1 MKTTCTVAIC
11 FILFLAGTTSV
22 FGQTKNTPSKVVAK
36 EGPQKLLADSLYKLA
51 SKYDK
56 AGDNKQAVVFFEKSL
71 TIYQKIGENK
81 GIGDCLNR
89 IGAIWYYQGN
99 FTKALYFFEKSVV
112 AYKSAGNKKGIG
124 LALTSV
130 GAVHQ
135 SLGNYPR
142 ALEFYKQAVGIQNE
156 LGDEGTIA
164 ALTQNIGSIYFV
176 LKDYPNAMKYHSKA
190 YSMSKKLKDQ
200 KTIAQYLNITG
211 FIYVKLGNY
220 EKALESLNQAL
231 TIANKE
237 KDDVLKTEALAG
249 LGELFYQKSD
259 FKKALLNANRALQY
273 AKKINNTP
281 YIGDIQITIGNT
293 LHKLKKDREA
303 VENCKSGLKIGEES
317 GSVYMKKEACEC
329 LYKSYKSLGNKSLAL
344 DYYEKVNVLDDSLQF
359 KETANKIM
367 DMEFQ
372 KQQLADSVAFVKKEA
387 IVEQKHQE
395 EIRQKEKQ
403 RNFIIASLCVMLLVA
418 AGLWSSLR
426 LVRKSRAALSVEKDR
441 SEALLLRSEALLLN
455 ILPPDVAEELKEK
468 GSVTAK
474 DFELVSILF
483 TDFKSFTQTAETM
496 SPQSLVEEINV
507 CFQAFDL
514 ISEKYQIEKI
524 KTIGDAYMAAGGMA
538 KADQNA
544 LKNTVLAGL
553 EMQTFVKQRA
563 IENQQA
569 QKPAFE
575 MRLGIHAGPIVAGIV
590 GVKKFQYDIWGDTV
604 NTASRMESNG
614 AVGKVNISETLYQIL
629 KDDVS
634 FAFEPRGSI
643 EAKGKGEMPMYFV
656 EMKI

>member
-1 MKTTCTVAIC
+1 MKTTWIVVLC
-11 FILFLAGTTSV
+11 FILFLGGMATNL
-22 FGQTKNTPSKVVAK
+22 FGQTKTTLSKVVAK
-36 EGPQKLLADSLYKLA
+36 ESPQKLLADSLYKLA
-51 SKYDK
+51 AKYSE
-56 AGDNKQAVVFFEKSL
+56 AGDNKQAMVFFEKGL

-81 GIGDCLNR
+81 RIGDCLNR
-89 IGAIWYYQGN
+89 IGVLWFYQGN
-99 FTKALYFFEKSVV
+99 STKALYFFEKSVV
-112 AYKSAGNKKGIG
+112 IYKGAGNKKGA
-124 LALTSV
+124 ALTLNNV
-130 GAVHQ
+130 GAIHQ
-135 SLGNYPR
+135 NLGNYPK
-142 ALEFYKQAVGIQNE
+142 ALEFYKQAVIIQNE
-156 LGDEGTIA
+156 LGDEATIIV
-164 ALTQNIGSIYFV
+164 LTQNIGGIYFM
-176 LKDYPNAMKYHSKA
+176 LKDYPNAMKY
-190 YSMSKKLKDQ
+190 YNRVYLISKKSKNQ
-200 KTIAQYLNITG
+200 KTIAQCLNRIGAVYTRQ
-211 FIYVKLGNY
+211 GNY
-220 EKALESLNQAL
+220 EKAFESLNQAL
-231 TIANKE
+231 TIADKE

-249 LGELFYQKSD
+249 LGELFYKKSD
-259 FKKALLNANRALQY
+259 FKKALLYSNLALQT
-273 AKKINNTP
+273 AEKLNNAL

-293 LHKLKKDREA
+293 LHQLKKDREA
-303 VENCKSGLKIGEES
+303 VEKCKSGLKIGEQS
-317 GSVYMKKEACEC
+317 GSVFMKKEACEC

-344 DYYEKVNVLDDSLQF
+344 DYYEKVNVLDDSLQL
-359 KETANKIM
+359 KETFNNM
-367 DMEFQ
+367 MNMEFQ

-387 IVEQKHQE
+387 VVEQKHQE

-403 RNFIIASLCVMLLVA
+403 RNIIIASLGVMLLVA
-418 AGLWSSLR
+418 GGLWSSLR
-426 LVRKSRAALSVEKDR
+426 LVRKSRAALSLEKD
-441 SEALLLRSEALLLN
+441 RSEALLLN
-455 ILPPDVAEELKEK
+455 ILPPDVAEELKAK

-496 SPQSLVEEINV
+496 SPQSLVEEINIY
-507 CFQAFDL
+507 FQAFDL

-538 KADQNA
+538 KADENA

-553 EMQTFVKQRA
+553 EMQAFVKQRA

-614 AVGKVNISETLYQIL
+614 AVGRVNISETLYQIL

-643 EAKGKGEMPMYFV
+643 EAKGKGEMSMYFV
-656 EMKI
+656 EISV